1 MNYML
6 SFLLL
11 LFRMS
16 EIFQGLL
23 DELVIVL
30 GFSRQHLLLLL
41 DGIAAA
47 EESHGGLLI
56 CCGC

>member
-1 MNYML
+1 ML